1 MGKSGTRLGVDQFVA
16 AIRSPNWME
25 SRDAMVETF
34 VALNEQMD
42 SGLGKEVVE
51 ATIVP
56 VLAERLGW
64 MDERVIAVINMR
76 EVVLVRRALKF
87 DGQDKVRRSKD
98 EEIYPYDGF
107 IGDYLLWAQNMEVPL
122 SYHFW
127 LAVVGLGA
135 ACRRNYYL
143 ERGNTVLHLNHYVML
158 LGRSSLRKSVPLDAL
173 KPVIDRANE
182 IVEERHDLFPDD
194 MKLVMLPSQATPQR
208 LVQLLQCKRRAR
220 WGRPGFQESEGIGL
234 FLCDEMVSLIGKG
247 VFGSSELIQNLTSW
261 YSFGQGYWTRQTLAR
276 GEEKI
281 LNPTL
286 SMVGCSTLDWLRTSV
301 TEDMFKGGFLGRSMF
316 VHRNWSATKDR
327 VYSTSEPLD
336 PVGIEPL
343 ASFLADVIV
352 PPKGN
357 RKRCIDLTQ
366 EAEEWHHHWYLG
378 HRVVLEAE
386 AHDDKIDPFM
396 GRWQNHM
403 LKLAAILAVA
413 QNPQEP
419 EISLTLLKQA
429 HSIIKDEEHR
439 LPEIFALVEEGD
451 DSRKVRRVREF
462 LKRRG
467 GVASRSDIMRGC
479 QHYVGNS
486 QVLDRVIKTLEVSD
500 EVKMERR
507 GRRKVYYLLSEE
519 GPALEAAPPEEPES

>member
-1 MGKSGTRLGVDQFVA
+1 VGQSGTRLGVDEFTQ
-16 AIRSPNWME
+16 AILSPNWLE
-25 SRDAMVETF
+25 SRDAQVETF
-34 VALNEQMD
+34 VSLNEQMN
-42 SGLGKEVVE
+42 SGFGKEVVE

-56 VLAERLGW
+56 VLAERMGW
-64 MDERVIAVINMR
+64 TTQRVMAVLALQ
-76 EVVLVRRALKF
+76 EVVLVRRALRF
-87 DGQDKVRRSKD
+87 DGQDKAKRAK
-98 EEIYPYDGF
+98 EERLYPYDGF

-143 ERGNTVLHLNHYVML
+143 ERGNTTLYLNHYVML

-173 KPVIDRANE
+173 KPVVDRANE
-182 IVEERHDLFPDD
+182 IIEEKHDLFPED
-194 MKLVMLPSQATPQR
+194 MKLVLLPSQATPQR
-208 LVQLLQCKRRAR
+208 LVQLMQCKRRSR

-301 TEDMFKGGFLGRSMF
+301 TEDMFKGGFLGRSVF
-316 VHRNWSATKDR
+316 VHRNWNATKDR
-327 VYSTSEPLD
+327 IYSTSQPLD
-336 PVGIEPL
+336 PVGIEHL
-343 ASFLADVIV
+343 SSFLAEVIV
-352 PPKGN
+352 PEKGN
-357 RKRCIDLTQ
+357 RKRCIELTQ
-366 EAEEWHHHWYLG
+366 EAEEWHHHWYLR
-378 HRVVLEAE
+378 HRKVLEAE

-403 LKLAAILAVA
+403 LKLAGVLAVS
-413 QNPQEP
+413 QDPHKP

-429 HSIIKDEEHR
+429 HAIIKDEENR

-486 QVLDRVIKTLEVSD
+486 QVLDRVMHTLEVGD
-500 EVKMERR
+500 EIGVEKR
-507 GRRKVYYLLSEE
+507 GRRRVYTLLSEV
-519 GPALEAAPPEEPES
+519 GPELQAAQPEEPGP